1 MYQLS
6 FAWTELS
13 SLHAEVAGAC
23 IVRVAKR
30 KSIAEPPPCSSSA
43 NAVSREI
50 PILFSNTGTVLYRK
64 GEVRSL
70 WIMTGR
76 LLLSHAGKAGS
87 SPALLVSRS
96 PAQQSTA
103 ERNPGGETLHNH
115 DRQALFSRLSG
126 CTEESVSRTPEHG
139 MNLWDLLL
147 RVLESMMLEPCGS
160 STCCSILSF
169 YVFSRDSTLRYNGIA
184 TEIFLRVCAWWCAQ
198 D

>member
-1 MYQLS
+1 VYQLS

-103 ERNPGGETLHNH
+103 ER
-115 DRQALFSRLSG
+115 LSG